1 MRVRTASVVLIMTVF
16 LLLLFGSRNV
26 VARAQTVGTPD
37 FGNAIQKLP
46 PPISDFFRSVSEIG
60 KDVTEKKTVQEI
72 RRFNPIEYFKDLW
85 SDIGEFF
92 KKANGWFLTI
102 TGTTIPGVAKAIAN
116 FVLWLLRALI
126 NLVKWFV
133 SLIP

>member
-1 MRVRTASVVLIMTVF
+1 MRVRNVFVLLIITVF
-16 LLLLFGSRNV
+16 LLLLFASGNV
-26 VARAQTVGTPD
+26 VARAQTADTPD
-37 FGNAIQKLP
+37 FGNTIQKLP
-46 PPISDFFRSVSEIG
+46 PPVSDFFRSVSEIG

-72 RRFNPIEYFKDLW
+72 RRFNPIEFFKDFW
-85 SDIGEFF
+85 SDVGEFF

-102 TGTTIPGVAKAIAN
+102 TGTTIPGAVKAIAN
-116 FVLWLLRALI
+116 FFLWLLGALI